1 MHNILDR
8 PRNAPFRT
16 AVGAAGVTFYAVQ
29 MIAASGDL
37 IATHFHV
44 AVNDVIYW
52 LRALYFL
59 GPILA
64 FIITRRFCLS
74 LQRKDRE
81 IVLHGRES
89 GRIQAL
95 PHGEFVEVHEPL
107 DEYRRYKLV
116 DFQDHQVQPARANAK
131 GKITAG
137 EKVRGR
143 LSHLF
148 FEDRV
153 APVTPAELEAAHGH
167 HEPEPVAV
175 GSGSHA
181 SQIEK

>member
-1 MHNILDR
+1 M
-8 PRNAPFRT
+8 
-16 AVGAAGVTFYAVQ
+16 
-29 MIAASGDL
+29 
-37 IATHFHV
+37 
-44 AVNDVIYW
+44 
-52 LRALYFL
+52 
-59 GPILA
+59 
-64 FIITRRFCLS
+64 
-74 LQRKDRE
+74 
-81 IVLHGRES
+81 
-89 GRIQAL
+89 
-95 PHGEFVEVHEPL
+95 EVHEPL

-175 GSGSHA
+175 GAGSHA